1 MSSRQRLLTRLS
13 VFAVNGVGSREG
25 GEGGS
30 DWEQTSSGET
40 SSLSLQGDVG
50 TEAVSLDAVRPILP
64 SDGGIGSIVFY
75 PFFSLLCSLMVPKM
89 KAVTGTCF
97 VTKRCPILYSQEV
110 KVHTTALTLKKFPV
124 WEGESAG
131 D

>member
-13 VFAVNGVGSREG
+13 VFAGNGVGSQEG

-50 TEAVSLDAVRPILP
+50 TEAVSLDAVSPILP
-64 SDGGIGSIVFY
+64 SDGGVGSIVFY
-75 PFFSLLCSLMVPKM
+75 SFFSLLMAPKM
-89 KAVTGTCF
+89 EAVTGTWF